1 MAGLNSSLSA
11 IVDAAARD
19 LRFAARGLR
28 KTPLFTTAAVL
39 ALALGIGATTS
50 MLSVVRSVLLRP
62 LAYADADR
70 LVVLLHDGRNPA
82 SPRNFVDWRSETHSF
97 SDMAAAEYWTPDL
110 TGGDNPTQVMAL
122 RLTSRMF
129 PMLGVAPA
137 IGRVFTPSEE
147 DPGNERVVVIGYGL
161 WQRMFGGRRDVL
173 GASMSLNGSVYTI
186 IGVMPKSFQFAPFW
200 ATRAELWAPLP
211 LAGRINDGQS
221 LRIFARLAP
230 TVTLDQAR
238 ADLRAVTARLEARD
252 PGTNKN
258 VVITPL
264 KEKVVGDIRTPLLTL
279 LVAVAFVLLIACTN
293 VAHMLLARA
302 SARQREIAVRTALGA
317 TRRRVVGQLL
327 AESCVL
333 AALGGA
339 VGMALAIGGVRA
351 LVAASPAII
360 PRVAS
365 VAVDGGVLLI
375 ALGVSAATVLAFGL
389 LPAVR
394 ASRVDLAETFRDGD
408 RSSSGGRGRSRMR
421 DALVASEFAL
431 ALVLLAGAGLMI
443 RTLVALQ
450 RIDPGLDP
458 HNVVS
463 MIVSTAGTPAADT
476 ARHAAFYVNSLE
488 RVRAVPGVVSASY
501 INHRPFDGDM
511 WGFPFRVEGTSPAR
525 SEWPTATYRVVF
537 PGYFETMRIPILRGR
552 DVSTAD
558 RADAPG
564 AIVINEFMAK
574 KHWPGIDPIGR
585 RLTLDDSTWVTVV
598 GVVKNHVRESL
609 TAPAEE
615 EMFLPF
621 AQQPRYV
628 KGLGASRTVTLVAR
642 VACARVEC
650 DASSFV
656 APISAAIR
664 SVEHAAPISAVV
676 SFSALARSATAESRF
691 YLTLLTAFAAVAVLL
706 AAVGIFGVI
715 TYAVSRRTHEI
726 GIRIALGAEPA
737 SVMRSIVGEGLSIV
751 SAGAAAGLASALAL
765 TRLMRG
771 ILYGVSP
778 TDAWTFAAVTALLVG
793 VAVAASLVPARRATR
808 IDPLVALRSE

>member
-1 MAGLNSSLSA
+1 
-11 IVDAAARD
+11 
-19 LRFAARGLR
+19 
-28 KTPLFTTAAVL
+28 
-39 ALALGIGATTS
+39 
-50 MLSVVRSVLLRP
+50 
-62 LAYADADR
+62 
-70 LVVLLHDGRNPA
+70 
-82 SPRNFVDWRSETHSF
+82 
-97 SDMAAAEYWTPDL
+97 
-110 TGGDNPTQVMAL
+110 
-122 RLTSRMF
+122 MF

-147 DPGNERVVVIGYGL
+147 EPGNERVVVIGYGL

-173 GASMSLNGSVYTI
+173 GAPMSLNGSVYTV

-230 TVTLDQAR
+230 SVTLDQAR
-238 ADLRAVTARLEARD
+238 ADLRAGTARLEARD

-339 VGMALAIGGVRA
+339 AGMALAAGGVRA

-360 PRVAS
+360 PRVTS
-365 VAVDGGVLLI
+365 VTVDGGVLLI
-375 ALGVSAATVLAFGL
+375 ALAVSAATVLAFGL

-408 RSSSGGRGRSRMR
+408 RSSSGGRGRSRVR

-431 ALVLLAGAGLMI
+431 ALVLLVGAGLMI

-450 RIDPGLDP
+450 QIDPGLDP
-458 HNVVS
+458 RNVVS

-488 RVRAVPGVVSASY
+488 HVRAVPGVMAASY

-525 SEWPTATYRVVF
+525 QNEWPTATYRVVF

-564 AIVINEFMAK
+564 VVVINEFMAK
-574 KHWPGIDPIGR
+574 RHWPGADPIGR
-585 RLTLDDSTWVTVV
+585 RLTLDDSTWLTVV

-650 DASSFV
+650 NASGFV

-664 SVEHAAPISAVV
+664 SVEHNAPISAVV
-676 SFSALARSATAESRF
+676 SFGALARSATAESRF

-715 TYAVSRRTHEI
+715 TYAVARRTHEI
-726 GIRIALGAEPA
+726 GIRIALGAEPS
-737 SVMRSIVGEGLSIV
+737 SVMRSIIGEGLAIV
-751 SAGAAAGLASALAL
+751 SVGAAAGLASAVAL

-778 TDAWTFAAVTALLVG
+778 TDAWTFTAVTALLGG
-793 VAVAASLVPARRATR
+793 VALAASLVPARRATR
-808 IDPLVALRSE
+808 IDPLIALRSE

>member
-1 MAGLNSSLSA
+1 MAGLSSSLRA
-11 IVDAAARD
+11 GVDAATRD
-19 LRFAARGLR
+19 LRFAARSLR
-28 KTPLFTTAAVL
+28 KTPPFTIAAAA
-39 ALALGIGATTS
+39 ALALGVGATTS
-50 MLSVVRSVLLRP
+50 MLSVVRSVLLKP

-70 LVVLLHDGRNPA
+70 LVVLLHGGRNPA
-82 SPRNFVDWRSETHSF
+82 SPRNFADWRSETRSF

-110 TGGDNPTQVMAL
+110 TGGDNPTQVMGL
-122 RLTSRMF
+122 RLTTRMF

-137 IGRVFTPSEE
+137 IGRVFTAADEAL
-147 DPGNERVVVIGYGL
+147 GNERVVVLSFGL

-173 GASMSLNGSVYTI
+173 GTSMSLNGSPYTV

-200 ATRAELWAPLP
+200 ATRAELWAPLA

-221 LRIFARLAP
+221 LRVFARLAP
-230 TVTLDQAR
+230 GVALDQAR

-302 SARQREIAVRTALGA
+302 AARQREIALRTALGA
-317 TRRRVVGQLL
+317 TRGRVIAQLL
-327 AESCVL
+327 AESWLL
-333 AALGGA
+333 ATLGGLA
-339 VGMALAIGGVRA
+339 GLALAMWGVRA
-351 LVAASPAII
+351 LVGARPAII

-375 ALGVSAATVLAFGL
+375 ALGISASTVLAFGL
-389 LPAVR
+389 LPAIR

-408 RSSSGGRGRSRMR
+408 RASSGRGKSRIR

-431 ALVLLAGAGLMI
+431 ALVLLVGAGLMI
-443 RTLVALQ
+443 RTLFAMQ
-450 RIDPGLDP
+450 RLDPGFDP
-458 HNVVS
+458 RNVVS
-463 MIVSTAGTPAADT
+463 MIVSTAGTPAADSM
-476 ARHAAFYVNSLE
+476 RHAAFYESSLD
-488 RVRAVPGVVSASY
+488 RVRALPGVVSASY

-511 WGFPFRVEGTSPAR
+511 WGFQFRVEGQPR
-525 SEWPTATYRVVF
+525 PRPNEWPTAAYRVVF
-537 PGYFETMRIPILRGR
+537 PGYFATMRIPIFRGR
-552 DVSTAD
+552 DVSATD

-564 AIVINEFMAK
+564 VVVINEFMAK
-574 KHWPGIDPIGR
+574 KHWPNVDPIGKR
-585 RLTLDDSTWVTVV
+585 ISLDDSTWVTVV
-598 GVVKNHVRESL
+598 GIVKNHVRESL

-628 KGLGASRTVTLVAR
+628 KGLGASREMTLVAR
-642 VACARVEC
+642 VACAANDCSV
-650 DASSFV
+650 ASQV
-656 APISAAIR
+656 APISGAIR
-664 SVEHAAPISAVV
+664 STEHNAPISAIVT
-676 SFSALARSATAESRF
+676 FSALTRAATAESRF

-706 AAVGIFGVI
+706 AAVGIYGVM

-726 GIRIALGAEPA
+726 GIRMALGAEA
-737 SVMRSIVGEGLSIV
+737 TTVMRAVVGEGLSVV
-751 SAGAAAGLASALAL
+751 SVGAAVGVAVAMGL

-778 TDAWTFAAVTALLVG
+778 TDAWTLAAMTALLLG
-793 VAVAASLVPARRATR
+793 VALAASLVPAHRATR
-808 IDPLVALRSE
+808 IDPLIALRSE